1 MDDRQYKDRLRA
13 YAGDALGRRLFS
25 DTEPRDT
32 IPDLCAEIEHLRRE
46 LKGAKERSAQD
57 WGRITSPDPT
67 ELEIEQHVEIE
78 RLCSEIAAMKA
89 LANGY
94 VKLADDE
101 MIVKQLKTGEVC
113 FGTVNVD
120 QVARKFGYIKL
131 EPGQEIIERRILN
144 ALIDDHCVGCMFFEA
159 EERDCATCDL
169 KPIRDRIK
177 EARDE

>member
-131 EPGQEIIERRILN
+131 QPGQVVVNESTHSLVLHM
-144 ALIDDHCVGCMFFEA
+144 AAKWA
-159 EERDCATCDL
+159 EHVAGNDQKITFTRTSNL
-169 KPIRDRIK
+169 